1 MTAIGASERQAK
13 RPLYDIDVKAG
24 KERFEVINLGQLKE
38 IKDLRRV
45 WPHEALDFTPWLA
58 EEENLNLL
66 SDAVGLE
73 ITVDE
78 TESSVGDFN
87 VDIYATETGTDRKII
102 IENQLEDTN
111 HDHLGKLITYAS
123 GKAADIVIWIVKRAR
138 EEHRAAIEWLNN
150 HTDENIAFFLLE
162 IKLYQIGNSDIAVKF
177 EAIEKPNDWTKE
189 IKRQTSSS
197 PTLQARYDYWVAF
210 NEYAFDNA
218 AFSKAFNRRKASTD
232 HWMTLSVGS
241 SACHISLLQVRKDKS
256 IIVEWYITD
265 DKELYQ
271 KFYSHKADIES
282 DMGMPLDWRE
292 LPEKKASRI
301 LVIHD
306 ADFDNK
312 DK

>member
-1 MTAIGASERQAK
+1 M
-13 RPLYDIDVKAG
+13 
-24 KERFEVINLGQLKE
+24 INLGQLKE

-58 EEENLNLL
+58 EEENLMML

-162 IKLYQIGNSDIAVKF
+162 IKLYQIGDSDIAVKF
-177 EAIEKPNDWTKE
+177 ETIEKPN
-189 IKRQTSSS
+189 
-197 PTLQARYDYWVAF
+197 
-210 NEYAFDNA
+210 EYAFNNA
-218 AFSKAFNRRKASTD
+218 AFAKVFSRRKASTD
-232 HWMTLSVGS
+232 HWMSLSVGS
-241 SACHISLLQVRKDKS
+241 SACHIDLSQVRKDNN
-256 IIVEWYITD
+256 ITVEWYVTD
-265 DKELYQ
+265 DKELYR
-271 KFYSHKADIES
+271 KFYSHKTDIES

-312 DK
+312 DKWSEQFDWAMDTAMKMKKAFRKYL

>member
-1 MTAIGASERQAK
+1 M
-13 RPLYDIDVKAG
+13 
-24 KERFEVINLGQLKE
+24 INLGQLKE
-38 IKDLRRV
+38 IKDLRKV

-58 EEENLNLL
+58 EEDNLSLL

-123 GKAADIVIWIVKRAR
+123 GKAADIVIWVVKRAR

-162 IKLYQIGNSDIAVKF
+162 VKLFQIGDSDIAVKF
-177 EAIEKPNDWTKE
+177 EVIEKPNDWAKE

-197 PTLQARYDYWVAF
+197 PTLQARYDYWAAF
-210 NEYAFDNA
+210 NEYAFHNA
-218 AFSKAFNRRKASTD
+218 AFAKAFSRRKASTD

-241 SACHISLLQVRKDKS
+241 SACHIDLLQVRKDNN
-256 IIVEWYITD
+256 ITVEWYITD

-282 DMGMPLDWRE
+282 DMGMALDWRE
-292 LPEKKASRI
+292 LPDKKESRI
-301 LVIHD
+301 LVIHE

-312 DK
+312 DKWPEQFEWAMDAAMKMKKAFKKYL

>member
-1 MTAIGASERQAK
+1 MGLLTAIGASGWQGECLLNK
-13 RPLYDIDVKAG
+13 DDVKHG
-24 KERFEVINLGQLKE
+24 KEDIKVMNLGKLKE
-38 IKDLRRV
+38 IKDLRKI

-58 EEENLNLL
+58 EEDNLMLL

-123 GKAADIVIWIVKRAR
+123 GKAADIVIWVVKRAR

-162 IKLYQIGNSDIAVKF
+162 IKLYQIDNSDIAVKF
-177 EAIEKPNDWTKE
+177 EVIEKPNDWTKE
-189 IKRQTSSS
+189 IKRQMSSS

-210 NEYAFDNA
+210 NEYVFNNA
-218 AFSKAFNRRKASTD
+218 MFAKAFNRRKASTD

-241 SACHISLLQVRKDKS
+241 SACHIGLLQVRKDK
-256 IIVEWYITD
+256 
-265 DKELYQ
+265 KLRLN
-271 KFYSHKADIES
+271 F
-282 DMGMPLDWRE
+282 
-292 LPEKKASRI
+292 
-301 LVIHD
+301 
-306 ADFDNK
+306 
-312 DK
+312 

>member
-1 MTAIGASERQAK
+1 M
-13 RPLYDIDVKAG
+13 
-24 KERFEVINLGQLKE
+24 INLGRLKE

-58 EEENLNLL
+58 EEENLMLL

-162 IKLYQIGNSDIAVKF
+162 IKLYQIGDSDIAVKF
-177 EAIEKPNDWTKE
+177 EIIEKPNDWAKE

-210 NEYAFDNA
+210 NEYAFSNA
-218 AFSKAFNRRKASTD
+218 TFAKVFSRREASTD
-232 HWMTLSVGS
+232 HWMSLSVES
-241 SACHISLLQVRKDKS
+241 SACHIDLSQVRKDNN
-256 IIVEWYITD
+256 ITVEWYITD

-282 DMGMPLDWRE
+282 DMGMTLDWRE
-292 LPEKKASRI
+292 LPDKKASRI
-301 LVIHD
+301 LVIHE
-306 ADFDNK
+306 ADFGNK
-312 DK
+312 DKWTEQFEWAMDAAMKMKMAFKKYL